1 MSKIIASI
9 VLYGNEISILKQAID
24 SFLNTDLDITLIL
37 IDNSPSDL
45 LRILQFD
52 NRINYIHN
60 PSNPGFGSSHNIA
73 LQKSLDLNADYH
85 LVLNPDIYFSSGTLE
100 NIVDFMNENKNIGHL
115 MPKILYPNGEFQFLC
130 KKNPTFFDLF
140 IRGFLPSFLKNK
152 FAFRLNNYLYKFANF
167 NDIIFDVPYLSG
179 CFMFF
184 RISTLKKVGFFDEK
198 IFMYFFKS
206 LSDIF
211 NLFF

>member
-130 KKNPTFFDLF
+130 KKNHHFQFFEVFRYLF
-140 IRGFLPSFLKNK
+140 ILGEL
-152 FAFRLNNYLYKFANF
+152 
-167 NDIIFDVPYLSG
+167 
-179 CFMFF
+179 
-184 RISTLKKVGFFDEK
+184 
-198 IFMYFFKS
+198 
-206 LSDIF
+206 LSDCHQ
-211 NLFF
+211 

>member
-140 IRGFLPSFLKNK
+140 IILL
-152 FAFRLNNYLYKFANF
+152 L
-167 NDIIFDVPYLSG
+167 
-179 CFMFF
+179 
-184 RISTLKKVGFFDEK
+184 
-198 IFMYFFKS
+198 
-206 LSDIF
+206 
-211 NLFF
+211 